1 MAERITDLIE
11 FVFHYIIFPTTQ
23 NLNMC
28 KKVLTC
34 LFICK
39 LKNRFI
45 FTDIYLLIFTIHY
58 LLSFDANDILNIWPT
73 IFFFKMRNVRP
84 CKYRVGHNIY
94 YSTHHIPFL
103 IRGTQRYSFRIHL
116 IIIGSSKFEFFKNQ
130 KARKKF
136 MSLYKK
142 MCLPQE

>member
-1 MAERITDLIE
+1 
-11 FVFHYIIFPTTQ
+11 
-23 NLNMC
+23 MC

-73 IFFFKMRNVRP
+73 IFFFKMCNVRL
-84 CKYRVGHNIY
+84 CKLGHG
-94 YSTHHIPFL
+94 FGFQL
-103 IRGTQRYSFRIHL
+103 IFILLDLDLKVLGLRIWIT
-116 IIIGSSKFEFFKNQ
+116 IIRFYWIWT
-130 KARKKF
+130 
-136 MSLYKK
+136 
-142 MCLPQE
+142 

>member
-1 MAERITDLIE
+1 
-11 FVFHYIIFPTTQ
+11 
-23 NLNMC
+23 MC

-84 CKYRVGHNIY
+84 CKYSRAWFRDFFASLQQLFNYQSLCLLFITFKALCILISYIY
-94 YSTHHIPFL
+94 VSLHQVILLFLLFTNLIP
-103 IRGTQRYSFRIHL
+103 
-116 IIIGSSKFEFFKNQ
+116 KNT
-130 KARKKF
+130 F
-136 MSLYKK
+136 
-142 MCLPQE
+142 